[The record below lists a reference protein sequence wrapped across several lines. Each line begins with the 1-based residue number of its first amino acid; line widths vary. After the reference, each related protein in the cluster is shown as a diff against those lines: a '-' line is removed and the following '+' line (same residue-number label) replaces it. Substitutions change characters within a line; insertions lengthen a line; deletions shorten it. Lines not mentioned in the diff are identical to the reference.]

1 MTKHAVRMANAER
14 LASLTLADVLAPP
27 PPVDFVKWAEDNIVF
42 SKREGPFEGPYNRDL
57 FGFFDEVLRALS
69 PDDPCR
75 IVTLR
80 GSAQIGKTV
89 VANVFTG
96 GSMAMDPGDF
106 LYVHPT
112 EDNASRWSKLK
123 LVPFIRST
131 TALSAIFAQRSRDG
145 ADSILFKERRDGRG
159 ALLISGA
166 NSPASLSQVSMPRQV
181 QDDLAKWE
189 MNAGGDPETQADS
202 RSRAYEFAKLL
213 KTSTPLVDPGC
224 RITKSY
230 EAGSQERFYLPC
242 PDPDCGEMQT
252 LEWENLLADLDED
265 HPEDAHFTCSA
276 CGQRIEQHHLPE
288 VRKRGEWRADNPAAG
303 RMHRSF
309 YIWSAYSPLQS
320 WERIAREWLAAKGD
334 SKSEQTFLND
344 TVGRAYKATGIAP
357 PWEALRDRG
366 DQAERRAGIVPAGF
380 VVLTAGVDCQSDR
393 IEWQVRAW
401 GRERRKAVVA
411 YGVIP
416 HHISSD
422 EGRDALD
429 ALLAQGFVNAYER
442 PLKIDMLAIDGNAWT
457 EDVWGWAKRHPS
469 SRVIMVRGVASENA
483 PLLVRVKKEVN
494 RAGKRLP
501 YSRRFYN
508 FATSVL
514 KWGAYRDLEKIDPM
528 ERGFVDLP
536 KGLPDSY
543 YQQLTSETRKEVRA
557 RNGGRVWQWI
567 EDGRNEA
574 LDTFNQAEAAFIRIT
589 GPSRDLLDATWSRYE
604 AERDTAPE
612 DPQLD
617 LEDALL
623 PASKNG
629 SKPEP
634 IADRPKGAPARG
646 RRYGKRKL
654 RTQ

>member
-1 MTKHAVRMANAER
+1 VTCHVVTVANAER
-14 LASLTLADVLAPP
+14 LALQTTADVIEPP
-27 PPVDFVKWAEDNIVF
+27 PPVDFVQWAEQNIVF

-75 IVTLR
+75 TVTLK

-131 TALSAIFAQRSRDG
+131 AALSAIFPQRSRDG

-213 KTSTPLVDPGC
+213 KTSTPLIEPGC

-230 EAGSQERFYLPC
+230 EVGSQERYFVPC

-252 LEWENLLADLDED
+252 LEWENLLADLDDD
-265 HPEDAHFTCSA
+265 HPEDAHFTCES

-288 VRKRGEWRADNPAAG
+288 MRKRGEWRADNPAAK

-320 WERIAREWLAAKGD
+320 WERIAREWLSAKGD
-334 SKSEQTFLND
+334 PKSEQTFLND
-344 TVGRAYKATGIAP
+344 TVGRAYKATGVAP

-366 DQAERRAGIVPAGF
+366 AQSERKAGTVPAGY
-380 VVLTAGVDCQSDR
+380 VVLTAGVDCQADR

-422 EGRDALD
+422 QGRDALD
-429 ALLAQGFVNAYER
+429 AVLKQGFVNAYER
-442 PLKIDMLAIDGNAWT
+442 PLMIDMLAIDGNAWT

-469 SRVIMVRGVASENA
+469 SRVIMVRGVPSESA

-494 RAGKRLP
+494 RAGKRLA

-514 KWGAYRDLEKIDPM
+514 KWGSYRDLEKTDPL
-528 ERGFVDLP
+528 ERGFIDLP
-536 KGLPDSY
+536 HGLPDSY

-557 RNGGRVWQWI
+557 RNGSRVWKWI

-574 LDTFNQAEAAFIRIT
+574 LDTFNQAEAAFIRLS
-589 GPSRDLLDATWSRYE
+589 GPTRDLLDAIWDRYE
-604 AERDTAPE
+604 AERECPPE

-617 LEDALL
+617 LEDAML
-623 PASKNG
+623 PAAKNG
-629 SKPEP
+629 STQEP
-634 IADRPKGAPARG
+634 IATRPAPKAKGPRYVK
-646 RRYGKRKL
+646 RRM
-654 RTQ
+654 RTS

>member
-1 MTKHAVRMANAER
+1 MLTIAE
-14 LASLTLADVLAPP
+14 VLQPP
-27 PPVDFVKWAEDNIVF
+27 PPVDYVTWAESNIVF

-75 IVTLR
+75 VVTVK

-96 GSMAMDPGDF
+96 GSMDMDPGDF

-131 TALSAIFAQRSRDG
+131 AALTAIFPQRSRDG

-213 KTSTPLVDPGC
+213 KTSTPLVEPGC
-224 RITKSY
+224 RITRSY
-230 EAGSQERFYLPC
+230 EAGSQERYYVPC

-252 LEWENLLADLDED
+252 LEWENMLADLDED
-265 HPEDAHFTCSA
+265 HPEDAHFTCVA
-276 CGQRIEQHHLPE
+276 CGQRIDQYQLPE
-288 VRKRGEWRADNPAAG
+288 MRRRGEWRADNPGAK

-320 WERIAREWLAAKGD
+320 WERIAREWLGAKGD
-334 SKSEQTFLND
+334 PKSEQTFLND
-344 TVGRAYKATGIAP
+344 TVGRAYKATGVAP
-357 PWEALRDRG
+357 PWEQLRDRG
-366 DQAERRAGIVPAGF
+366 DQSERRAGLVPAGA
-380 VVLTAGVDCQSDR
+380 VVLTAGVDCQADR
-393 IEWQVRAW
+393 IEWQVRGW
-401 GRERRKAVVA
+401 GRERRKAVIA

-422 EGRDALD
+422 EGRAALD
-429 ALLAQGFVNAYER
+429 ALLAQGFHNAYGR
-442 PLKIDMLAIDGNAWT
+442 PVTIDLLAIDGNAWT

-469 SRVIMVRGVASENA
+469 SRVIMVRGVPSEA
-483 PLLVRVKKEVN
+483 AALLVRVKKEVN

-501 YSRRFYN
+501 YSKRFYN

-514 KWGAYRDLEKIDPM
+514 KWGAYRDLEKTDPL
-528 ERGFVDLP
+528 ERGYIDLP
-536 KGLPDSY
+536 RGLPDSY
-543 YQQLTSETRKEVRA
+543 YQQLTSETRREVRA
-557 RNGGRVWQWI
+557 RNGARVWQWI

-574 LDTFNQAEAAFIRIT
+574 LDTFNQAEAAFIRMT
-589 GPSRDLLDATWSRYE
+589 GPTRDLLDATWAKLE
-604 AERDTAPE
+604 AERECPPE

-623 PASKNG
+623 PNAVSQT
-629 SKPEP
+629 SSTTEQVS
-634 IADRPKGAPARG
+634 AHRA
-646 RRYGKRKL
+646 RRYGKRKM
-654 RTQ
+654 RTA